1 VIISHIRAICLR
13 LSPLRSGCGRSASF
27 LGLSVDLV
35 LRFIRLPWESFQ
47 QAVKNWLFP
56 RFHMLAM

>member
-1 VIISHIRAICLR
+1 MSY
-13 LSPLRSGCGRSASF
+13 SG
-27 LGLSVDLV
+27 GLSVDLV

>member
-1 VIISHIRAICLR
+1 MRLAWAAVRFALDSSSNCRANF
-13 LSPLRSGCGRSASF
+13 SAS
-27 LGLSVDLV
+27 LLSVDLV
-35 LRFIRLPWESFQ
+35 LRFIRLPWESVQ